1 MPHRIRLFH
10 VPQLPVPPFPAADR
24 GRFCS
29 LRSDCTPVRPLRGQ
43 TLFAN
48 SGFRKKKK
56 TPVHSMRASEI
67 EQWEK
72 AGGCKK
78 VKRNNATTGGEA
90 DRPSL
95 EGAER
100 QLDK

>member
-1 MPHRIRLFH
+1 MFRNFRFLLFPRPIAAVFAAS
-10 VPQLPVPPFPAADR
+10 VPIVHQCARSVAKRFLPI
-24 GRFCS
+24 
-29 LRSDCTPVRPLRGQ
+29 PV
-43 TLFAN
+43 
-48 SGFRKKKK
+48 SEKKKK